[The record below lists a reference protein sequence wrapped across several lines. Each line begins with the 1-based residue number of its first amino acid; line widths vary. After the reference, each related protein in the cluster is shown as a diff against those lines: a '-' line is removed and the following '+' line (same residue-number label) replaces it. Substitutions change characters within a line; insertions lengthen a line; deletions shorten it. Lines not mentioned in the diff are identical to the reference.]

1 MVCLK
6 VFLLSK
12 QWLLPGLCVLPNF
25 RGAHACRERALSSY
39 HTPRWWKKSALTRWY
54 GKCPINLQCFCL
66 SQPGA
71 GFLPPADISDII
83 DIFPWGQQIYT
94 LDISWIETE
103 NNALEYVYVPINKKC
118 VLFFARIS
126 DIPHK
131 ISQSLGEG
139 IHVPFSTWSG
149 RFLAHLRFGFLH
161 SWPLGWGRW
170 TGGLMEND
178 A

>member
-25 RGAHACRERALSSY
+25 RGAHAFRERALSSY
-39 HTPRWWKKSALTRWY
+39 HTPRWWKKSALTRWH

-71 GFLPPADISDII
+71 GFLPPADISYII
-83 DIFPWGQQIYT
+83 DIFPWGQQIYI

-103 NNALEYVYVPINKKC
+103 NSALEYVYVPINQKMC
-118 VLFFARIS
+118 VFFLARIS
-126 DIPHK
+126 HIKFHRASGKESMFPFPHD
-131 ISQSLGEG
+131 QGA
-139 IHVPFSTWSG
+139 FSRTCA
-149 RFLAHLRFGFLH
+149 LAFSIRDLWDEVVG
-161 SWPLGWGRW
+161 P
-170 TGGLMEND
+170 GG
-178 A
+178 